1 MFVGVMTFLGQ
12 MIQSRGLWPSIADK
26 TLRDR
31 MGKVA
36 RLWLSFTILESE
48 GPGFAFREGRARSDQ
63 AVHPSGVGKLVAVSK
78 KWVTAA
84 EDCDR

>member
-1 MFVGVMTFLGQ
+1 VYYVCL
-12 MIQSRGLWPSIADK
+12 RGLLAFIHH
-26 TLRDR
+26 
-31 MGKVA
+31 
-36 RLWLSFTILESE
+36 ESE
-48 GPGFAFREGRARSDQ
+48 GPGSIPGAGTVNQ